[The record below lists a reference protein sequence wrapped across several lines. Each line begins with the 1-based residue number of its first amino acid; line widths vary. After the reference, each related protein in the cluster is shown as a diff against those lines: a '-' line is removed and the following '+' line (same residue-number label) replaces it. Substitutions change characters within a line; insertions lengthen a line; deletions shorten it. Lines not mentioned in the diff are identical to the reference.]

1 MHGKKTDLKNIA
13 LVKQLVFLRAHID
26 VHRIIGLNVDAIR
39 KAHVSNA
46 FVGYLQGSAHDA
58 LALCICKIY
67 EASGRNDL
75 NSIPGIIDSLPTKKP
90 SKKQGVALR
99 EFGAKYS
106 NAAVPV
112 EVKSFL
118 LVTCGLF
125 SGLHSESLSRLKR
138 YRDTIGAHSDYKAKK
153 TPLPS
158 HAEFEQLYEF
168 ALDFYNVV
176 ADAIVGA
183 GPASVPRMT
192 GPGLVQVLKSLGVE
206 DPQFDFPPD
215 Q

>member
-1 MHGKKTDLKNIA
+1 MHGKKTDLKNIE
-13 LVKQLVFLRAHID
+13 LVKQLLVLRDHVD
-26 VHRIIGLNVDAIR
+26 VHRIIGINVDAIR
-39 KAHVSNA
+39 KAHVNLA
-46 FVGYLQGSAHDA
+46 FVGYLQAGALNA
-58 LALCICKIY
+58 LAMHVCKIY

-90 SKKQGVALR
+90 SKKQRLALS

-112 EVKSFL
+112 EIKSFL
-118 LVTCGLF
+118 LATFGLF
-125 SGLHSESLSRLKR
+125 SGLHSQSLSRLKR
-138 YRDTIGAHSDYKAKK
+138 YRDTIGAHSDHKAKRF
-153 TPLPS
+153 PLPS
-158 HAEFEQLYEF
+158 HAEFEELYEF

-176 ADAIVGA
+176 AEAIVDVGS
-183 GPASVPRMT
+183 ASIPRKT
-192 GPGLVQVLKSLGVE
+192 GPGLVRVLKSLGVE